1 MRKTPHILKNT
12 ALGSKCYKG
21 ETEMQKGLNYLL
33 EKYSVSVDATLSD
46 DGKILTVNGD
56 CVPTLP
62 WESERRIVE
71 LRNLVVLGRV
81 GNMCTYRIG
90 HTAPKGTDLFELLAR
105 EIGILE
111 FTVDSTVTEIFAI
124 AGANTINCIAETANG
139 CVCTIELG
147 ATLEKGAA
155 DIDKHEIITDNG
167 VACDRVVDTQVP
179 QSSVYVFGKNDLV
192 YCDTDAELYGYSEIE
207 INTIRN
213 AFSLAKNTEA
223 RTAAKEKHA
232 HIKTVVEAAKK
243 SINTLENVKVG

>member
-1 MRKTPHILKNT
+1 
-12 ALGSKCYKG
+12 
-21 ETEMQKGLNYLL
+21 MQKGLNYLL
-33 EKYSVSVDATLSD
+33 QKYSVSADAVLSA
-46 DGKILTVNGD
+46 DGKTVTINGD
-56 CVPTLP
+56 TYPLLP

-90 HTAPKGTDLFELLAR
+90 HTAKRGTDLDTLLYR

-111 FTVDSTVTEIFAI
+111 FTVNSRVKEIFAI
-124 AGANTINCIAETANG
+124 AGENTRNCIAETENG

-147 ATLEKGAA
+147 ATLDETAV

-179 QSSVYVFGKNDLV
+179 QNSIYVFGKQDAV
-192 YCDTDAELYGYSEIE
+192 YQDTDAELFGYSELE

-213 AFSLAKNTEA
+213 AFLLAKDEA
-223 RTAAKEKHA
+223 ARAAAKGKHE
-232 HIKTVVEAAKK
+232 HITAVVAAAQQ
-243 SINTLENVKVG
+243 SLDTLENVKVGA

>member
-1 MRKTPHILKNT
+1 
-12 ALGSKCYKG
+12 
-21 ETEMQKGLNYLL
+21 MQKGLNLL
-33 EKYSVSVDATLSD
+33 LKKYSVAANAVLSE
-46 DGKILTVNGD
+46 DGKTVTVDGTQTP
-56 CVPTLP
+56 VLP
-62 WESERRIVE
+62 WESERRFIE

-90 HTAPKGTDLFELLAR
+90 HAARKGTDLFELLAR

-111 FTVDSTVTEIFAI
+111 FTVDSSVTEIFAI
-124 AGANTINCIAETANG
+124 AGNNTMNCIAETKNG

-147 ATLEKGAA
+147 ATLKDNAS

-179 QSSVYVFGKNDLV
+179 QSSVYVFGKNDNV

-213 AFSLAKNTEA
+213 AFALAKDEA
-223 RTAAKEKHA
+223 LRTAAKEKYA
-232 HIKTVVEAAKK
+232 HIETVVESAKR
-243 SINTLENVKVG
+243 SVATLENVKVGE